1 MDRVINTV
9 MAMFRVTF
17 RDATAILY
25 VTVYN
30 IFNVLKHICKG
41 WERRTK
47 QKWDGSGFRVEWGY

>member
-1 MDRVINTV
+1 MNTV